1 MKRSSL
7 RALSRALP
15 RASPRTTVGPSTTL
29 TVASPALISSRRQYS
44 THPPNARLNLPT
56 DYAST
61 PLLSHTTQSALN
73 NPELPP
79 EVRNGTTK
87 RMNLFQAVNDALSIA
102 LAEDESVMIFGED
115 VAFGGVFRC
124 TGKLAETYGGD
135 RVFNTPLSEQGIMG
149 FAIGAAAEGM
159 RPVAEIQF
167 ADYVYPAF
175 DQLVNEAAKFRY
187 RDGAC
192 GRSVGGLT
200 VRMPCGGVGHG
211 ALYHSQSPE
220 SLFTH
225 IPGLRVI
232 MPRSPLQAKGLLL
245 SAIRSNDP
253 CIFMEPKILY
263 RAAVEQV
270 PTGAYTLPLS
280 KAEILKEGSDVT
292 IVSYGQPLYKCEAA
306 LKQAEKDLGV
316 SIELIDLRTIYPWD
330 KETVF
335 QSVRKTGRCLV
346 VHEAMVN
353 AGVGAEVAAA
363 VQEDPETFVR
373 LEAPVARV
381 AGFSIHTPL
390 LYEALNVP
398 DVASKITRCPRTK
411 LSYPPSH
418 LTDLHDTDIKSLT
431 ISSPNLVEELGPAF
445 QKYNEEQFTTVKL
458 PGSSQQV
465 IVSSHNSLGDGRYY
479 DPESSVSF
487 AFDHVTQKASAVES
501 YTAEGDTADLAK
513 SVLKGLSTYVSEHFT
528 NAAYGAYPTENDS
541 KLAVIIVANKY
552 SPNNFW
558 NGRWRSLYLY
568 DPASNTL
575 EGSLKV
581 DVHYYEDGNVR
592 LLTNKASTAT
602 VPSSGATGA
611 AIAREISTGERK
623 YQEEL
628 NRSFTSLSE
637 GAFKALRRQLPV
649 TRQKIEWDKVASYR
663 LGQDIGGGAG
673 RR

>member
-1 MKRSSL
+1 MKNSPIRPI
-7 RALSRALP
+7 SRALTRISSSANHNVP
-15 RASPRTTVGPSTTL
+15 LPASVL
-29 TVASPALISSRRQYS
+29 LSSRRRYS
-44 THPPNARLNLPT
+44 THPPNAKLNLPT
-56 DYAST
+56 DYST
-61 PLLSHTTQSALN
+61 TALLSHTSQAAFN
-73 NPELPP
+73 NPELPL

-87 RMNLFQAVNDALSIA
+87 RMNLFQAINDALATA
-102 LAEDESVMIFGED
+102 LAEDESVLIFGED

-124 TGKLAETYGGD
+124 TGKLAETYGGE
-135 RVFNTPLSEQGIMG
+135 RVFNTPLTEQGIMG

-192 GRSVGGLT
+192 GRSSGGLT

-245 SAIRSNDP
+245 AAIRSNDP

-270 PTGAYTLPLS
+270 PTAAYELPLS
-280 KAEILKEGSDVT
+280 KAEVLKEGSDVT
-292 IVSYGQPLYKCEAA
+292 IVSYGQPLYKCMAA
-306 LKQAEKDLGV
+306 LKQAEKDLGI
-316 SIELIDLRTIYPWD
+316 SAELIDLRTIYPWD
-330 KETVF
+330 KECVLK
-335 QSVRKTGRCLV
+335 SVRKTGRCIV

-363 VQEDPETFVR
+363 IQEDPETFVR
-373 LEAPVARV
+373 LEAPVVRV
-381 AGFSIHTPL
+381 AGWSIHMPL
-390 LYEALNVP
+390 LYEQFNAP
-398 DVASKITRCPRTK
+398 DIAN
-411 LSYPPSH
+411 
-418 LTDLHDTDIKSLT
+418 IKSLT
-431 ISSPNLVEELGPAF
+431 ISEPNLVSELGPAF
-445 QKYNEEQFTTVKL
+445 QKYNEEQFATVKL
-458 PGSSQQV
+458 PGSSQSV
-465 IVSSHNSLGDGRYY
+465 IVSSHSSLSNGRYY
-479 DPESSVSF
+479 DVESSSSF
-487 AFDHVTQKASAVES
+487 AFDHATQKASAVES
-501 YTAEGDTADLAK
+501 YVLEGEQKDLVK
-513 SVLKGLSTYVSEHFT
+513 SILKTLSSYVSEHFP
-528 NAAYGAYPTENDS
+528 NAAYGAYPIENDS
-541 KLAVIIVANKY
+541 KVAVIIVANKY

-558 NGRWRSLYLY
+558 NGRWRSLYIF
-568 DPASNTL
+568 DPSSSSI

-592 LLTNKASTAT
+592 LLTNKPVSSTVAS
-602 VPSSGATGA
+602 GTGA
-611 AIAREISTGERK
+611 GIVKEISAAEKK

-628 NRSFTSLSE
+628 NRSFTTLSE

-649 TRQKIEWDKVASYR
+649 TRQKIEWDKVANYR
-663 LGQDIGGGAG
+663 LGQDIGGGSS